1 MRRQGVMV
9 RLMLVLA
16 PIACVLSA
24 IAISTTL
31 KTYSKFLKR
40 SPSAKP
46 KKGEAVYAG
55 QKEIAWVV
63 ITGIS
68 ILLIFYTFHCTWVPS
83 RRLGSLHLVG
93 AFKHVLSLSLSSDFW
108 LGCFGDACSGYRR
121 GLLVALHRPG
131 CSRPRRQQDHLRRLP

>member
-1 MRRQGVMV
+1 MV

-24 IAISTTL
+24 IAVSTTL

-40 SPSAKP
+40 RPNAKP

-68 ILLIFYTFHCTWVPS
+68 ILLIFYTFHCTWVCRPLALACPS
-83 RRLGSLHLVG
+83 AWSHFLI
-93 AFKHVLSLSLSSDFW
+93 A
-108 LGCFGDACSGYRR
+108 
-121 GLLVALHRPG
+121 
-131 CSRPRRQQDHLRRLP
+131 SR